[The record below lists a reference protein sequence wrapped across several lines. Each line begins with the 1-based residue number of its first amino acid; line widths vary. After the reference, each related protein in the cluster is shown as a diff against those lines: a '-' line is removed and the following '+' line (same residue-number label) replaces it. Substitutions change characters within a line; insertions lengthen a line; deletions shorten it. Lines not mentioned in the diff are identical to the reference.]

1 MRSKLV
7 GSTRLK
13 TGEPVELYKAKGMS
27 RGQFNFDDYIAM
39 FDEKNP
45 KPLEQEQT
53 QFRLPRALRIL
64 HGRGHQAHHNATSSK
79 TSACT
84 VHQGACAGRWDHPA
98 VRALKMRLY
107 DGQEII
113 SSGV

>member
-53 QFRLPRALRIL
+53 QFRLGLSGYCMDGGIKPITMRQVPKQARAQYTKGRVQADGTIL
-64 HGRGHQAHHNATSSK
+64 
-79 TSACT
+79 
-84 VHQGACAGRWDHPA
+84 PYE
-98 VRALKMRLY
+98 L
-107 DGQEII
+107 
-113 SSGV
+113 